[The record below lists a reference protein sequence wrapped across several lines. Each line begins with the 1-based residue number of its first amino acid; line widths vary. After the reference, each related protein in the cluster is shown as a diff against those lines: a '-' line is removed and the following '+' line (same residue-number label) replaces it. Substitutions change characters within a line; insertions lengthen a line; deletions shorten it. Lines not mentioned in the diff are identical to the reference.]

1 MFIGREQELSVLN
14 KLYNE
19 NKFHFIVMY
28 GRRRVGKTTLLTEF
42 CKDKPSIF
50 YVAEEHNDKIALESF
65 SDKILS
71 FFGLSGF
78 VSRFESWEKAFLF
91 IAEQAKDRRII
102 LVIDEFPY
110 IVNANKTIPS
120 LLQNLIDHHLKNTKL
135 FFIICGSS
143 VSFIEKEVLSYK
155 SPLYGR
161 RTAQMVIEPF
171 NFFES
176 RKFFPRYD
184 FEDQVMAYG
193 ILGGIPQY
201 LNNFDDTKDIYENIK
216 AKILD
221 KVSYLYEEP
230 KLLLKQEVREPA
242 MYNSIIEAIASGC
255 SKLNEIST
263 KVGVDTDKCSKYIS
277 TLIDLKIIEKISPV
291 EIKEK
296 SRKSIYKIKDNFFR
310 FWYRFVF
317 PNKDLIEMGLS
328 KEVIENKIKPYIN
341 EYLGGVY
348 EEICVDYLKLLNK
361 NRKLP
366 FVFEKI
372 GKWWGNNPY
381 KRREEEIDIVAFD
394 KNNILLGECKWKNTK
409 IDKSILNNLIEKGCV
424 FDYDNKYYF
433 LFSKSGFTDDL
444 IRYAQSSDNIF
455 LIDNKEIY
463 DKTN

>member
-65 SDKILS
+65 SNKILS

-91 IAEQAKDRRII
+91 IAEQAKDRRIV

-161 RTAQMVIEPF
+161 RTAQMSVEPF
-171 NFFES
+171 NFYES
-176 RKFFPRYD
+176 RKFFPNYN
-184 FEDQVMAYG
+184 FEDQVTVYG

-201 LNNFDDTKDIYENIK
+201 LNNFDDAKGIYENIK
-216 AKILD
+216 EKILD
-221 KVSYLYEEP
+221 KISYLYDEP
-230 KLLLKQEVREPA
+230 KYLLKQELREPV
-242 MYNSIIEAIASGC
+242 MYNSIIEAIANGS
-255 SKLNEIST
+255 SKLNEIAT
-263 KVGVDTDKCSKYIS
+263 KVGMDTDKCSKYIS
-277 TLIDLKIIEKISPV
+277 TLIDLKIIEKLTPV

-296 SRKSIYKIKDNFFR
+296 IRKSIYKIKDNFFR

-317 PNKDLIEMGLS
+317 PNKDLIEMGLLD
-328 KEVIENKIKPYIN
+328 EVIENKIKPYIN

-348 EEICVDYLKLLNK
+348 EEICMDYLKLLNK

-394 KNNILLGECKWKNTK
+394 KENIIFCECKWKNSK
-409 IDKSILNNLIEKGCV
+409 MDKDTLDSLIEKSML
-424 FDYDNKYYF
+424 FDYSKKFYF
-433 LFSKSGFTDDL
+433 LFSKSGFSEEL
-444 IRYAQSSDNIF
+444 IKYAGDFKNVF
-455 LIDNKEIY
+455 LIEKDEIIKE
-463 DKTN
+463 